1 MPTLQTAF
9 PWWTSLSPVCK
20 SPCRCGFQYLLEW
33 VGIPG
38 VFWKSQTDF
47 VFPLFSALEQIP
59 VVCSYS
65 SARRRWREAP
75 EKPGKQPLRRAA
87 GRQFL
92 VCLLLCVC
100 RAACA
105 HRPVWGWG
113 LCLSC
118 SLSVS
123 PLQHPHSGTT
133 QASWPRGLCLQ
144 PWELGYYVPSRSRT
158 PRFGNSWGHIWC
170 WRWELRP
177 LALMTCFNLG
187 FADLLYEWKWFQ
199 S

>member
-1 MPTLQTAF
+1 MPALQTAF

-65 SARRRWREAP
+65 SARQWWREAP

-87 GRQFL
+87 GRQFPVRPL
-92 VCLLLCVC
+92 FVC
-100 RAACA
+100 RSACA
-105 HRPVWGWG
+105 HRPAWGWG

-123 PLQHPHSGTT
+123 TLQHLHSGTT
-133 QASWPRGLCLQ
+133 QTSWPRGLCLQ

-158 PRFGNSWGHIWC
+158 PKIWKQLRAHLMLEVGTRAFGTDD
-170 WRWELRP
+170 L
-177 LALMTCFNLG
+177 FNLG